1 MAVLVETD
9 PKPKLLLTVWRRTW
23 IRPDLE
29 RMLRERYDVR
39 VRAARRDRG
48 AGFISKRELVRGE
61 MSFFLRLLASP
72 SLYGRDCR
80 VVCIGGHYG
89 TLLFAAVLRAFG
101 LRRPTYL
108 LNFYLHE
115 LGQHPLVKRVLDML
129 LTGDVHVLAQT
140 RGDAEYF
147 RQFLPPDNVAV
158 LPYSQEDPFVDVG
171 IPPSENGG
179 YVFSGGWTN
188 RDYDF
193 LFRCAKQ
200 LPAMPFVV
208 VASKQSAISE
218 EPPSNVSLLIELES
232 AEFHRL
238 MARSRFVV
246 IPLREDVGS
255 SGQMVLLA
263 AMAAGKA
270 AIVARVGAVADY
282 IEDGVTGVFYDLG
295 SEASLVSALASL
307 YADDRRVREL
317 GLAARETYLK
327 RFKPE
332 RFNGAV
338 LEHISASPP
347 APDNR
352 ASRSR
357 WTSGSF

>member
-1 MAVLVETD
+1 MALVETD

-23 IRPDLE
+23 IPPDLD

-39 VRAARRDRG
+39 VRAARRRRLRG
-48 AGFISKRELVRGE
+48 TGFISKRELVRGE
-61 MSFFLRLLASP
+61 ISFFVRLLASP
-72 SLYGRDCR
+72 SLYGRDWR
-80 VVCIGGHYG
+80 VVCVGGHYG

-101 LRRPTYL
+101 RRRPTYL

-115 LGQHPLVKRVLDML
+115 LGQHPLVKRVLDVL
-129 LTGDVHVLAQT
+129 LASDVHVLAQT

-147 RQFLPPDNVAV
+147 SQFLPPDNVAV
-158 LPYSQEDPFVDVG
+158 FPYSQADPFVEGG
-171 IPPSENGG
+171 IAPSDSGG

-188 RDYDF
+188 RDYDL

-200 LPAMPFVV
+200 LPEMPFVV

-218 EPPSNVSLLIELES
+218 DPPSNVSLLIQRES

-238 MARSRFVV
+238 LARSRIVV

-270 AIVARVGAVADY
+270 AIVPRVGAVADY

-295 SEASLVSALASL
+295 SDASLVSALASL
-307 YADDRRVREL
+307 HADDRRVREL
-317 GLAARETYLK
+317 GRAARATYLE
-327 RFKPE
+327 RFTPE

-338 LEHISASPP
+338 LEYISASPP
-347 APDNR
+347 AP
-352 ASRSR
+352 AAPA
-357 WTSGSF
+357 